1 MMLVLGGEGRW
12 PILFF
17 TIFIGGS
24 DEENM
29 RALQR
34 HNVALE
40 LEEFRVKLRVV
51 QIIKHF
57 SFVTLFILFVIKDLG
72 IICDS

>member
-24 DEENM
+24 DEEK
-29 RALQR
+29 
-34 HNVALE
+34 HDVALE